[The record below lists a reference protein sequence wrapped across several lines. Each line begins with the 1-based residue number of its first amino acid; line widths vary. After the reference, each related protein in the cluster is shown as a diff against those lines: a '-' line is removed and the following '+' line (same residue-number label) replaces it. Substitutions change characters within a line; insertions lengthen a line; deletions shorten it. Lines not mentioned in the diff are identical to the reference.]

1 MEEEAELGEQGLEL
15 EQELEQELAG
25 LVPERALEVRNYV
38 SRMQPS
44 TQCDHTEEREGEM
57 ALAISFSFS

>member
-25 LVPERALEVRNYV
+25 LVQQELKTV
-38 SRMQPS
+38 
-44 TQCDHTEEREGEM
+44 G
-57 ALAISFSFS
+57 

>member
-25 LVPERALEVRNYV
+25 LVQQEWKTV
-38 SRMQPS
+38 
-44 TQCDHTEEREGEM
+44 G
-57 ALAISFSFS
+57 